1 MSYLIY
7 VDGKILPTKEHGGLV
22 DAMEEAGR
30 LAQQPDN
37 KMRKIFILQVVKV
50 NEPVVTRQ
58 WKPNEVMPG
67 CFYEVSPRPW
77 A

>member
-7 VDGKILPTKEHGGLV
+7 VDGKNLPTKEHDSLV
-22 DAMEEAGR
+22 NAMIEVER

-37 KMRKIFILQVVKV
+37 KMRKIFILEIMQV

-58 WKPNEVMPG
+58 WKPIDTIPGTFVEVTK
-67 CFYEVSPRPW
+67 RPW
-77 A
+77 P